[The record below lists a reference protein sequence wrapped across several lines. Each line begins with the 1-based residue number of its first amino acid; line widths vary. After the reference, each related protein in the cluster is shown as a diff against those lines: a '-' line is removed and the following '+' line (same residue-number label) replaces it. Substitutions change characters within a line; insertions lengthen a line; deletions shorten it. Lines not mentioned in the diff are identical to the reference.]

1 MNYINFFN
9 IAIPSYSLMIIL
21 GLIISNIVALN
32 VIKKHQLNLD
42 NFILLETYCL
52 SFGML
57 GAKLLYL
64 FIIRNA
70 IDWSQIFNWSY
81 TKNLLQGGFVFYGGL
96 IGGLAGIFIASFLH
110 KIDVKMYI
118 TKLIFCVPLAH
129 GFGRIGC
136 YLSGCCYGM
145 PYSGP
150 FHVEYHNI
158 PYALCEIKLFPIQ
171 LVEAVILFLL
181 AIVYFYLA
189 YYNKKSPSL
198 LPIIYFITYAVI
210 RFILE
215 FYRFD
220 TQRGSFWTL
229 STSQWISLMILTSSL
244 LIIVFKKTFKNSYTI

>member
-32 VIKKHQLNLD
+32 VIKKHQLILD

-118 TKLIFCVPLAH
+118 TKLI
-129 GFGRIGC
+129 G
-136 YLSGCCYGM
+136 
-145 PYSGP
+145 
-150 FHVEYHNI
+150 E
-158 PYALCEIKLFPIQ
+158 LFPPMEVQQKSI
-171 LVEAVILFLL
+171 EATR
-181 AIVYFYLA
+181 
-189 YYNKKSPSL
+189 P
-198 LPIIYFITYAVI
+198 
-210 RFILE
+210 
-215 FYRFD
+215 
-220 TQRGSFWTL
+220 
-229 STSQWISLMILTSSL
+229 
-244 LIIVFKKTFKNSYTI
+244 